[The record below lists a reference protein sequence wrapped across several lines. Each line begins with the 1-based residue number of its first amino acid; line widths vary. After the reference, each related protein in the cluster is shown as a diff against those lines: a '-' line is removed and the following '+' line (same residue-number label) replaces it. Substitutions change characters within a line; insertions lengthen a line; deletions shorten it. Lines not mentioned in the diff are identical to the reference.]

1 MNQSIPMAS
10 ENIMITRFFST
21 AAQYPTTV
29 SNYEMIIYILIKI

>member
-10 ENIMITRFFST
+10 ENMITRFFST